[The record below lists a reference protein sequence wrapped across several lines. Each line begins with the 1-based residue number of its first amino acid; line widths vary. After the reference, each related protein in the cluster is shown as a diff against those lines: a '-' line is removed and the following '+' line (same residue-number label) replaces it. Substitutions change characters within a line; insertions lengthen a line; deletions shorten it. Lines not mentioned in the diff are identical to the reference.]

1 MGVGISAH
9 WTIRRMNS
17 VSWPQ
22 MEHCEDSVCSTCLH
36 LSLSGKC
43 GRFLPAVKGWRNPG
57 HVTLKKRVSE
67 GMLSWRNITLKEGC
81 TQGCTDSYQEGV
93 GYLGN
98 PVLRNMSLILKFTLN
113 RTEDMCYCESVDM
126 RFVFLW
132 ICFSAS
138 SRRNKRLKVKEKQLR
153 RIRNFLSSSPQIS
166 NQILFPPFS
175 FNHFPSA
182 LCVLLAQSWLAIWLL
197 KLQNKKQK
205 AEKKLKKINK

>member
-1 MGVGISAH
+1 MK
-9 WTIRRMNS
+9 
-17 VSWPQ
+17 
-22 MEHCEDSVCSTCLH
+22 EHHSDRT
-36 LSLSGKC
+36 
-43 GRFLPAVKGWRNPG
+43 FP
-57 HVTLKKRVSE
+57 
-67 GMLSWRNITLKEGC
+67 WRNITLKEGC

-113 RTEDMCYCESVDM
+113 GTEDMCYCESVDM

-138 SRRNKRLKVKEKQLR
+138 SRRNKRLKVREKQLR
-153 RIRNFLSSSPQIS
+153 RIRNFLSSSPRIS

-182 LCVLLAQSWLAIWLL
+182 LSLLLAQSWLAIWLL

-205 AEKKLKKINK
+205 AEKKLKK